1 MLTTKQI
8 VDVLNEK
15 GINDPADL
23 DEMVIEC
30 KSDEASSIN
39 NCGFNDQ
46 IEYLVKHLGLRDILA
61 RLNLRDILARLDLP
75 DFLDINDDET
85 ENEMKERT

>member
-8 VDVLNEK
+8 VNVLNEN

-23 DEMVIEC
+23 DEIVIEC

-46 IEYLVKHLGLRDILA
+46 IEYLVKHLGLGDTLA
-61 RLNLRDILARLDLP
+61 K
-75 DFLDINDDET
+75 LDINGDKM
-85 ENEMKERT
+85 NKMKEK